1 MLSNSEQVF
10 LIPENDIKPLQ
21 TIGAGLKKLVVV
33 VDAETFGDN
42 GKTTL
47 DNMMLAIKYNPE
59 SDLIKVIIPAES
71 NFTISS
77 IMPDYRDLIIFGFSP
92 EKLGFNVDYKMYEI
106 LHFDKTRMLICDK
119 ISEII
124 AFPEKKKILWQ
135 QLQTM
140 FLK

>member
-10 LIPENDIKPLQ
+10 LIPENGGKSIQ

-33 VDAETFGDN
+33 VDDETFDNN

-59 SDLIKVIIPAES
+59 LDLIKVIIPAAS
-71 NFTISS
+71 NVVLSS
-77 IMPDYRDLIIFGFSP
+77 LMPDYKDLIIFGFSP
-92 EKLGFNVDYKMYEI
+92 EKLGFNVDFKMYEI
-106 LHFDKTRMLICDK
+106 LHFDKTRLLICDK

-135 QLQTM
+135 QLQAM